1 MKILTIILGFGLILS
16 SFQVA
21 IRGWVSLG
29 QASDS
34 IFTFG
39 IEKYLIGGVF
49 FLYGA
54 YMIYASL
61 KKTDKKK

>member
-1 MKILTIILGFGLILS
+1 MKILTIILGFGLNLS

-39 IEKYLIGGVF
+39 IEKYLIGGVILF
-49 FLYGA
+49 IWSLYD
-54 YMIYASL
+54 ICFP
-61 KKTDKKK
+61 KENR